1 MEDKSSSIHTNLTNI
16 LSNDVKFV
24 LKWGVFLWLGLNGS
38 KDLSLSTL
46 LTNNDSNEPA
56 LTGLDLS
63 T

>member
-1 MEDKSSSIHTNLTNI
+1 MENKSGGIHTNLTNI
-16 LSNDVKFV
+16 LGNDVKFV
-24 LKWGVFLWLGLNGS
+24 LKWSVFLWLGLNGS

-46 LTNNDSNEPA
+46 FTDNNSDEPA